1 MFNNRTGAVVSTST
15 TISNTK
21 RTGTITTNRLRN
33 VIVRT
38 YGVGCVVL
46 TTRAGEMPNVG
57 HLARTEVTWYGIG
70 VYYWRCVVSRGTHVI
85 ARHDDEVFDIEWNY
99 YHPGAVDWIPEAH
112 FYELSKCRVM
122 KWSVTVTFQK
132 MAEKFKY
139 HVKDKRF
146 SYPGH

>member
-38 YGVGCVVL
+38 YGVGSVVL

-57 HLARTEVTWYGIG
+57 HLAVGTHRGHVVRNWRILLAVRGVTWYP
-70 VYYWRCVVSRGTHVI
+70 RDRAS
-85 ARHDDEVFDIEWNY
+85 
-99 YHPGAVDWIPEAH
+99 
-112 FYELSKCRVM
+112 
-122 KWSVTVTFQK
+122 
-132 MAEKFKY
+132 
-139 HVKDKRF
+139 
-146 SYPGH
+146 

>member
-33 VIVRT
+33 IIVRT

-57 HLARTEVTWYGIG
+57 HLAGTEVTWYGIG

-99 YHPGAVDWIPEAH
+99 YTHAVEVNITYWENSDNLQ
-112 FYELSKCRVM
+112 Y
-122 KWSVTVTFQK
+122 
-132 MAEKFKY
+132 
-139 HVKDKRF
+139 
-146 SYPGH
+146 G

>member
-1 MFNNRTGAVVSTST
+1 MFNNRTGAVVSTSI

-57 HLARTEVTWYGIG
+57 HRGHVVRNWRILLAVRGVTWYP
-70 VYYWRCVVSRGTHVI
+70 RDRAS
-85 ARHDDEVFDIEWNY
+85 
-99 YHPGAVDWIPEAH
+99 
-112 FYELSKCRVM
+112 
-122 KWSVTVTFQK
+122 
-132 MAEKFKY
+132 
-139 HVKDKRF
+139 
-146 SYPGH
+146 

>member
-1 MFNNRTGAVVSTST
+1 MVRVFNNRTGAVVSTST

-38 YGVGCVVL
+38 YGVGYVVL

-70 VYYWRCVVSRGTHVI
+70 VYYWRCVVSRCTHVI

-99 YHPGAVDWIPEAH
+99 YTHAVEVNITYWENSDNLQ
-112 FYELSKCRVM
+112 Y
-122 KWSVTVTFQK
+122 
-132 MAEKFKY
+132 
-139 HVKDKRF
+139 
-146 SYPGH
+146 G

>member
-70 VYYWRCVVSRGTHVI
+70 VYSILLAVRG
-85 ARHDDEVFDIEWNY
+85 
-99 YHPGAVDWIPEAH
+99 
-112 FYELSKCRVM
+112 
-122 KWSVTVTFQK
+122 VTW
-132 MAEKFKY
+132 
-139 HVKDKRF
+139 
-146 SYPGH
+146 YPRDRAS

>member
-70 VYYWRCVVSRGTHVI
+70 VYYWRCVVSRGIHVI

-99 YHPGAVDWIPEAH
+99 YTHAVEVNITYWENSDNLQ
-112 FYELSKCRVM
+112 Y
-122 KWSVTVTFQK
+122 
-132 MAEKFKY
+132 
-139 HVKDKRF
+139 
-146 SYPGH
+146 G

>member
-21 RTGTITTNRLRN
+21 RTGTITTNRVRN

-85 ARHDDEVFDIEWNY
+85 ARHDDEVFDIEWNCYTHAFYRSEY
-99 YHPGAVDWIPEAH
+99 YVLGK
-112 FYELSKCRVM
+112 L
-122 KWSVTVTFQK
+122 
-132 MAEKFKY
+132 
-139 HVKDKRF
+139 
-146 SYPGH
+146 